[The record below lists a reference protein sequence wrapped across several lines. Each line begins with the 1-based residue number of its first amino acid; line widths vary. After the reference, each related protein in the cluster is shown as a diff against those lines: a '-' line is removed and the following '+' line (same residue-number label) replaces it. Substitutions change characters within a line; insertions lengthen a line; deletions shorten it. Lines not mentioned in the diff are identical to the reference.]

1 MKEKMMSM
9 MELQK
14 VMGDRIRI
22 SLSDMEPEKRREE
35 NEQTKLIEK
44 VAKQMIN
51 NARFVLD
58 TEKML
63 AQAKDLQESKAYE
76 LIGD

>member
-1 MKEKMMSM
+1 MKDAMSM
-9 MELQK
+9 MELHK

-22 SLSDMEPEKRREE
+22 SLSEMEPEKRREE
-35 NEQTKLIEK
+35 NEQTKIIEK

-51 NARFVLD
+51 NAKFVLE

-63 AQAKDLQESKAYE
+63 AQAKDLKESKAYE